1 MKLSAKVW
9 LATAGIF
16 VSTMPH
22 AVGAVATVSQNVAV
36 RVAHMK
42 PCVPS
47 LSYMKKSAKLYGRG
61 KVIALYGSNYE
72 WKALFTLW
80 NRESRWD
87 YTARNAHSSAFGI
100 PQLLK
105 LPHDTAMARQI
116 DLGLKYIKHR
126 YGKPSLALA
135 FHKRNGL
142 Y

>member
-16 VSTMPH
+16 VGTMPH
-22 AVGAVATVSQNVAV
+22 AVGAVAVSERVAV
-36 RVAHMK
+36 RAVHLK

-47 LSYMKKSAKLYGRG
+47 LSFMKQSAKLYGRG
-61 KVIALYGSNYE
+61 KVIALYGSNNE

-100 PQLLK
+100 PQILK
-105 LPHDTAMARQI
+105 MRHDTPMTRQI

-126 YGKPSLALA
+126 YGKPTAALA
-135 FHKRNGL
+135 FHKRNGW